1 MRFTAPAGKQVMFK
15 GRIISAKNGAF
26 DTDDAELISV
36 LKNATDVDAEEV
48 KRGRPKKAESP
59 E

>member
-15 GRIISAKNGAF
+15 GRIVSAKNGAF
-26 DTDDAELISV
+26 DTDNAELISV
-36 LKNATDVDAEEV
+36 LKNATDVELEES
-48 KRGRPKKAESP
+48 KRSRAKKAEGP